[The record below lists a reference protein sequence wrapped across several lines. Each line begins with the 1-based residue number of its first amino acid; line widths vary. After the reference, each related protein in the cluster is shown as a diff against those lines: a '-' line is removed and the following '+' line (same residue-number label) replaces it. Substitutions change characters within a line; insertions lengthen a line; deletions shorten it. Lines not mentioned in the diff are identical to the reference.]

1 MDNTATVAISSDFL
15 TAFSKLPRQTQGK
28 VTEFIN
34 KFRINPKSSGINL
47 EKLPAIDKNIR
58 SVRIDNTY
66 RGIVIYQEESSVY
79 LLLWVDHHD
88 EAYEWAK
95 RKTCR
100 VNSKTGALQ
109 VFDVQNVEVAEET
122 KPTTVST
129 LFSTLTSEVMI
140 ELGAPQDLIPFLKS
154 IPDKK
159 AFDDNKDKLP
169 SDVYENFSW
178 IAEGFDPQEIIEMIK
193 ADTSDSEQEEPEKTD
208 IPPISDDFSVAL
220 KNSESKKS
228 FVVIEGE
235 EELRR
240 IMAEP
245 LEKWRVFLHPT
256 QRKIVKKNYKGSA
269 RVLGGA
275 GTGKTVVAMHRA
287 KYLASK
293 LRDDERILFTTFTA
307 NLAEDIKSNLRKIC
321 SLDELQKIE
330 VINLDAWV
338 MRFLSEVGF
347 SAKIEYGEEIDKLWQ
362 RAVVDSLT
370 ELDYPWPFYKD
381 EWNRVVIPQ
390 EALSLEKYVK
400 AKRTGRGVRLDR
412 KKRIEVWKVF
422 DAYLSLMK
430 QEQIRDINMAM
441 YECSKLFANTG
452 TKNKYAHIIV
462 DEGQDFSDNAYRLL
476 RTIAGEEKPNDIFI
490 VGDSHQRIYGNHPTL
505 SKCGINV
512 RGRSSILKIN
522 YRTTEETRKYA
533 FALLNGISFDDLDDD
548 VDLGDKCRSLVH
560 GEAPVIKC
568 FADANE
574 ELKYLNDC
582 ISDFQDRCVPM
593 KNICIVARTNQLV
606 KDYSALLTKSG
617 HSVYQ
622 IKRSKADD
630 LSHDGIRIATMHRV
644 KGLEFQ
650 YVFIVSA
657 NNRIVPLE
665 TAIDHS
671 DPVAERESYTAEKC
685 LLYVALTRAQKQAYI
700 TCYGKKSEFI

>member
-15 TAFSKLPRQTQGK
+15 TAFSKLPRQIQGK

-66 RGIVIYQEESSVY
+66 RGIVVYQEESSVY

-109 VFDVQNVEVAEET
+109 VFDVQYVEVAEET

-129 LFSTLTSEVMI
+129 LFGALTSDIMT

-159 AFDDNKDKLP
+159 TFNDNKDKLP

-178 IAEGFDPQEIIEMIK
+178 IAEGFNPQEIIDMIK
-193 ADTSDSEQEEPEKTD
+193 ADTSDSEQDEPEKTD
-208 IPPISDDFSVAL
+208 IPAITDDFSVAL

-293 LRDDERILFTTFTA
+293 LGDDERILFTTFTA

-321 SLDELQKIE
+321 SLDVLQKIE

-347 SAKIEYGEEIDKLWQ
+347 SARIEYGEEIDKLWQ

-370 ELDYPWPFYKD
+370 ELDFSWSFYKD

-390 EALSLEKYVK
+390 ESLSLEKYVK

-422 DAYLSLMK
+422 DA
-430 QEQIRDINMAM
+430 
-441 YECSKLFANTG
+441 
-452 TKNKYAHIIV
+452 
-462 DEGQDFSDNAYRLL
+462 
-476 RTIAGEEKPNDIFI
+476 
-490 VGDSHQRIYGNHPTL
+490 
-505 SKCGINV
+505 
-512 RGRSSILKIN
+512 
-522 YRTTEETRKYA
+522 
-533 FALLNGISFDDLDDD
+533 
-548 VDLGDKCRSLVH
+548 
-560 GEAPVIKC
+560 
-568 FADANE
+568 
-574 ELKYLNDC
+574 
-582 ISDFQDRCVPM
+582 
-593 KNICIVARTNQLV
+593 
-606 KDYSALLTKSG
+606 
-617 HSVYQ
+617 
-622 IKRSKADD
+622 
-630 LSHDGIRIATMHRV
+630 
-644 KGLEFQ
+644 
-650 YVFIVSA
+650 
-657 NNRIVPLE
+657 
-665 TAIDHS
+665 
-671 DPVAERESYTAEKC
+671 
-685 LLYVALTRAQKQAYI
+685 
-700 TCYGKKSEFI
+700 

>member
-15 TAFSKLPRQTQGK
+15 TAFSKLPRQIQGK

-66 RGIVIYQEESSVY
+66 RGIVVYQEESSVY

-109 VFDVQNVEVAEET
+109 VFDVQYVEVAEET

-129 LFSTLTSEVMI
+129 LFGALTSDIMT

-159 AFDDNKDKLP
+159 TFNDNKDKLP

-178 IAEGFDPQEIIEMIK
+178 IAEGFNPQEIIDMIK
-193 ADTSDSEQEEPEKTD
+193 ADTSDSEQDEPEKTD
-208 IPPISDDFSVAL
+208 IPAITDDFSVAL

-293 LRDDERILFTTFTA
+293 LGDDERILFTTFTA

-321 SLDELQKIE
+321 SLDVLQKIE

-347 SAKIEYGEEIDKLWQ
+347 SARIEYGEEIDKLWQ

-370 ELDYPWPFYKD
+370 ELDFSWSFYKD

-400 AKRTGRGVRLDR
+400 AKRTERGVRLDR

-422 DAYLSLMK
+422 DA
-430 QEQIRDINMAM
+430 
-441 YECSKLFANTG
+441 
-452 TKNKYAHIIV
+452 
-462 DEGQDFSDNAYRLL
+462 
-476 RTIAGEEKPNDIFI
+476 
-490 VGDSHQRIYGNHPTL
+490 
-505 SKCGINV
+505 
-512 RGRSSILKIN
+512 
-522 YRTTEETRKYA
+522 
-533 FALLNGISFDDLDDD
+533 
-548 VDLGDKCRSLVH
+548 
-560 GEAPVIKC
+560 
-568 FADANE
+568 
-574 ELKYLNDC
+574 
-582 ISDFQDRCVPM
+582 
-593 KNICIVARTNQLV
+593 
-606 KDYSALLTKSG
+606 
-617 HSVYQ
+617 
-622 IKRSKADD
+622 
-630 LSHDGIRIATMHRV
+630 
-644 KGLEFQ
+644 
-650 YVFIVSA
+650 
-657 NNRIVPLE
+657 
-665 TAIDHS
+665 
-671 DPVAERESYTAEKC
+671 
-685 LLYVALTRAQKQAYI
+685 
-700 TCYGKKSEFI
+700 

>member
-1 MDNTATVAISSDFL
+1 MGNTATFAISSDFL
-15 TAFSKLPRQTQGK
+15 TEFSRLPRHIQGK

-47 EKLPAIDKNIR
+47 EKLPSIDKNIL
-58 SVRIDNTY
+58 SVRIDDTY
-66 RGIVIYQEESSVY
+66 RGILVYQEESSVY
-79 LLLWVDHHD
+79 LLLWVAHHD
-88 EAYEWAK
+88 KAYEWAK

-109 VFDVQNVEVAEET
+109 VFDVQTTEVIVES
-122 KPTTVST
+122 KPSTVST
-129 LFSTLTSEVMI
+129 LFGELRDETMI
-140 ELGAPQDLIPFLKS
+140 ELGAPKDLIPYLKS
-154 IPDKK
+154 IPNKEVFNED
-159 AFDDNKDKLP
+159 KDKLP

-178 IAEGFDPQEIIEMIK
+178 IAEGFDPKETIEMIK
-193 ADTSDSEQEEPEKTD
+193 ENIFDAEQEELEKTNTS
-208 IPPISDDFSVAL
+208 PVTEDFSVAL
-220 KNSESKKS
+220 KNLESKKS

-256 QRKIVKKNYKGSA
+256 QRRIVKKNYKGSA

-287 KYLASK
+287 KYLASQIGN
-293 LRDDERILFTTFTA
+293 DERILFTTFTA

-321 SLDELQKIE
+321 TLDELQKIE
-330 VINLDAWV
+330 VINIDAWV
-338 MRFLSEVGF
+338 MRFLGEIGF
-347 SAKIEYGEEIDKLWQ
+347 SAKIVYGEELDKLWKQ
-362 RAVVDSLT
+362 AVVNSLA
-370 ELDYPWPFYKD
+370 ELEYPWTFYRD

-412 KKRIEVWKVF
+412 KKRIEAWKVF
-422 DAYLSLMK
+422 DAYLNLMK
-430 QEQIRDINMAM
+430 EEQIRDINMAM
-441 YECSKLFANTG
+441 YESSKLFKG
-452 TKNKYAHIIV
+452 IRTKNKYAHIIV
-462 DEGQDFSDNAYRLL
+462 DEGQDFSDNAFKLL
-476 RTIAGEEKPNDIFI
+476 RAIAGEERPNDIFI
-490 VGDSHQRIYGNHPTL
+490 VGDSHQRIYNNYPTL
-505 SKCGINV
+505 SKCDINV

-522 YRTTEETRKYA
+522 YRTTEETRRYA
-533 FALLNGISFDDLDDD
+533 FALLNDISFDDLDDA

-560 GEAPVIKC
+560 GEEPVIKC
-568 FADANE
+568 FNDANE
-574 ELKYLNDC
+574 ELNYLNDR
-582 ISDFQDRCVPM
+582 ISDLQDRCVPL

-606 KDYSALLTKSG
+606 KDYSAQLTKRG
-617 HSVYQ
+617 YSVYQ

-657 NNRIVPLE
+657 NNRIMPLE
-665 TAIDHS
+665 AVIDHS
-671 DPVAERESYTAEKC
+671 DPVTERESYTAEKC

>member
-15 TAFSKLPRQTQGK
+15 TAFSKLPRQIQGK

-66 RGIVIYQEESSVY
+66 RGIVVYQEESSVY

-109 VFDVQNVEVAEET
+109 VFDVQYVEVAEET

-129 LFSTLTSEVMI
+129 LFGALTSDIMT

-159 AFDDNKDKLP
+159 TFNDNKDKLP

-178 IAEGFDPQEIIEMIK
+178 IAEGFNPQEIIDMIK
-193 ADTSDSEQEEPEKTD
+193 ADTSDSEQDEPEKTD
-208 IPPISDDFSVAL
+208 IPAITDDFSVAL

-293 LRDDERILFTTFTA
+293 LGDDERILFTTFTA

-321 SLDELQKIE
+321 SLDVLQKIE

-347 SAKIEYGEEIDKLWQ
+347 SARIEYGEEIDKLWQ

-370 ELDYPWPFYKD
+370 ELDFSWSFYKD

-422 DAYLSLMK
+422 DA
-430 QEQIRDINMAM
+430 
-441 YECSKLFANTG
+441 
-452 TKNKYAHIIV
+452 
-462 DEGQDFSDNAYRLL
+462 
-476 RTIAGEEKPNDIFI
+476 
-490 VGDSHQRIYGNHPTL
+490 
-505 SKCGINV
+505 
-512 RGRSSILKIN
+512 
-522 YRTTEETRKYA
+522 
-533 FALLNGISFDDLDDD
+533 
-548 VDLGDKCRSLVH
+548 
-560 GEAPVIKC
+560 
-568 FADANE
+568 
-574 ELKYLNDC
+574 
-582 ISDFQDRCVPM
+582 
-593 KNICIVARTNQLV
+593 
-606 KDYSALLTKSG
+606 
-617 HSVYQ
+617 
-622 IKRSKADD
+622 
-630 LSHDGIRIATMHRV
+630 
-644 KGLEFQ
+644 
-650 YVFIVSA
+650 
-657 NNRIVPLE
+657 
-665 TAIDHS
+665 
-671 DPVAERESYTAEKC
+671 
-685 LLYVALTRAQKQAYI
+685 
-700 TCYGKKSEFI
+700 

>member
-1 MDNTATVAISSDFL
+1 MGNTATVAISSDFL
-15 TAFSKLPRQTQGK
+15 TAFSKLPRQIQGK

-34 KFRINPKSSGINL
+34 KFRINPMSSGINL
-47 EKLPAIDKNIR
+47 EKLPSIDKNIR
-58 SVRIDNTY
+58 SVRIDDTY
-66 RGIVIYQEESSVY
+66 RGIVVFHEESSVY
-79 LLLWVDHHD
+79 LLIWVDHHD

-100 VNSKTGALQ
+100 VNSRTGALQ
-109 VFDVQNVEVAEET
+109 VYDVQNVEVVEET
-122 KPTTVST
+122 KPSTFTT
-129 LFSTLTSEVMI
+129 LFGGLSSDVMI
-140 ELGAPQDLIPFLKS
+140 ELGAPQDLIAYLKS

-159 AFDDNKDKLP
+159 AFDDNRDKLP

-178 IAEGFDPQEIIEMIK
+178 IAEGFEPQEIIDMIK
-193 ADTSDSEQEEPEKTD
+193 ADVSDTEQEKPEKETVTQ
-208 IPPISDDFSVAL
+208 ITDDFSIAL
-220 KNSESKKS
+220 QNSESKKS
-228 FVVIEGE
+228 FVVLEGE

-256 QRKIVKKNYKGSA
+256 QRKIVKKDYKGSA

-293 LRDDERILFTTFTA
+293 LEDDERILFTTFTA

-321 SLDELQKIE
+321 SLEELKKIE
-330 VINLDAWV
+330 VINIDAWV
-338 MRFLSEVGF
+338 MRYLSEVGF

-362 RAVVDSLT
+362 KAVVNSLSD
-370 ELDYPWPFYKD
+370 LDFSWSFYKD

-412 KKRIEVWKVF
+412 KKRIEVWEVF

-430 QEQIRDINMAM
+430 EEQIRDINMAM
-441 YECSKLFANTG
+441 YECSKLFSSSG
-452 TKNKYAHIIV
+452 TKSKYVHIIV
-462 DEGQDFSDNAYRLL
+462 DEGQDFSDNAFRLL
-476 RTIAGEEKPNDIFI
+476 RTISGEGHPNDIFI
-490 VGDSHQRIYGNHPTL
+490 VGDSHQRIYNNFPTL

-512 RGRSSILKIN
+512 RGRSSILRIN

-533 FALLNGISFDDLDDD
+533 FALLNGIDFDDLDDGID
-548 VDLGDKCRSLVH
+548 VGDKCQSLVH
-560 GEAPVIKC
+560 GEEPTIKC
-568 FADANE
+568 FNTANE
-574 ELKYLNDC
+574 ELSYLDEE
-582 ISDFQDRCVPM
+582 ISDLLYKCVPL

-606 KDYSALLTKSG
+606 KDYSSQLTKRG
-617 HSVYQ
+617 YSVYQ

-630 LSHDGIRIATMHRV
+630 MSHDGIRIATMHRV

-657 NNRIVPLE
+657 NNRIVPFE
-665 TAIDHS
+665 SAIDRS
-671 DPVAERESYTAEKC
+671 NPISEKEGYTAEKS
-685 LLYVALTRAQKQAYI
+685 LLYVALTRAQKKAYI
-700 TCYGKKSEFI
+700 TCFGKKSELL